1 MSTETET
8 RVGAR
13 PAGASPQRPTGLP
26 EPVERAEW
34 TDIPFADRM
43 ATVEFRIAER
53 PHIVVDS
60 QRCEGCATQACVTA
74 CPANLFV
81 PTSEGRILFN
91 YEECFECGTCY
102 MACNT
107 EGAIQWSYPLG
118 GFGVVLR
125 RS

>member
-1 MSTETET
+1 MSTETDT
-8 RVGAR
+8 RDRPR
-13 PAGASPQRPTGLP
+13 PAGSPPLATELP

-81 PTSEGRILFN
+81 PTSDGRILFN

-107 EGAIQWSYPLG
+107 EGAIKWSYPLG

>member
-1 MSTETET
+1 MSTETGLRT
-8 RVGAR
+8 GAR
-13 PAGASPQRPTGLP
+13 PPAATSQRPGGLP

-74 CPANLFV
+74 
-81 PTSEGRILFN
+81 
-91 YEECFECGTCY
+91 
-102 MACNT
+102 
-107 EGAIQWSYPLG
+107 
-118 GFGVVLR
+118 
-125 RS
+125 